1 MARDMLSSERAFS
14 TEKDCF
20 GIARMSLNPET
31 VEALICLRSSF
42 KAGLINE
49 IDSRSHNLTEFDIEN
64 IDE

>member
-1 MARDMLSSERAFS
+1 
-14 TEKDCF
+14 
-20 GIARMSLNPET
+20 MSLNPGT
-31 VEALICLRSSF
+31 VEALICLRSWF